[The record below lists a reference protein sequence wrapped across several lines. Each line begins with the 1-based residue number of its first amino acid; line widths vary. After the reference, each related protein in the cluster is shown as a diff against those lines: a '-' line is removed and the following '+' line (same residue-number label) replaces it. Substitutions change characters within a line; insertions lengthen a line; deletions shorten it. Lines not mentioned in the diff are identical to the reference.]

1 MGPMNMVGR
10 LLRSLSALVVL
21 VAVVVGAPI
30 ALWVLGRGLLPAG
43 VPSLSEF
50 WQGLTSRDTGGV
62 FLGLLVVVGFIAW
75 AVFTGCVVLEIA
87 ALLVGRRRAWQIPM
101 LRVPQSAATAL
112 ISVILTGAVM
122 LGGASAA
129 IAHAPAH
136 NLHQSLSVGTSATA
150 TATAVPGTAAALGQ
164 TATAPPATAATPVSA
179 AGPVWTVARYDTF
192 WGIAAE
198 TLGDGRRY
206 QEIVALNVGVGQ
218 ADGGAVQDSATNM
231 EIGWQLR
238 LPADATAPPTTP
250 PVASVDQVTVQR
262 GDTLSG
268 IAQEQLGD
276 ATRYPE
282 LATLNGISNPDLINP
297 GEVIRISDP
306 AAILDPVAITPATA
320 APAPGVAESVGQN
333 PAQSPA
339 AAAPAESDGQN
350 QPSAAGPAAAEEAA
364 PTPPAPPTPG
374 LGGQNGAPAQAP
386 VPQEPAAATLAG
398 SAESAAGEGE
408 DRDHSAVAPAVVGIG
423 VSAVL
428 AAAVW
433 LGLLAARRKKGR
445 RRPTGKQPVMVS
457 LQAARVEK
465 RIRERASTSDV
476 MWMDNAL
483 RYAAT
488 LSTGRDVADL
498 PDVTC
503 VWLSDTELQL
513 QLAAPTQAPA
523 PFTAEGDSWVL
534 PVAAELPAC
543 GEEWVDPAAPFP
555 LLTSIGDLDGETL
568 LVDFERLGAVS
579 VTGDANRTRDL
590 LTHIAVELANNA
602 WSDHLQV
609 TLVGWGPEL
618 VALNPDRVRHV
629 PTVSEVARF
638 VRGRIGETR
647 QAMADLQTTVLAD
660 RVVDQ
665 GAGDWSPEVWLI
677 DAATAADDLHAL
689 EEVLAGIAAT
699 GRSTVAV
706 IARGE
711 GFAPVGGTVIN
722 VDADGILS
730 LPAFLGEQRVRAAGM
745 DPEALGRLLELFDSA
760 GQFEQPGPMPGTDPW
775 ARGMNTAGSL
785 LPEDLVI
792 DPGHAD
798 VDVPVVSAEPGEL
811 DQEDEVVV
819 DDQEVGQKSG
829 QVLTLRAV
837 PSAAAVAALE
847 ATLAADTDLDDD
859 LAEWFDQV
867 PRRPRVAVLGPP
879 LVVANGVIPNGR
891 PVRMTEIA
899 IYLGTHRE
907 VDADKFVTDL
917 WAEDATIKAVSRRS
931 DISRVRGWLGVD
943 ENGRKY
949 LPEARSKPYRMTRL
963 LDLDLFRRLRKR
975 ADARAGVGDTVGE
988 QRDLLSALI
997 LVRGPVMAD
1006 ASKDAYS
1013 WLVTSD
1019 PAGVLQA
1026 PLTVIAT
1033 AHQLVNSALA
1043 DDDLDLARL
1052 AADIGHRVD
1061 PAEDQPLCDL
1071 LRISH
1076 RAGNDLDARSWAQLL
1091 LQSNGVD
1098 APEDLPNLDSYL
1110 TVHEVFP
1117 RGLRAAAVAA
1127 SG

>member
-1 MGPMNMVGR
+1 MGR

-21 VAVVVGAPI
+21 VAVVVGAPM

-43 VPSLSEF
+43 VPSAGEF
-50 WQGLTSRDTGGV
+50 WEGLTTRDTGGV

-75 AVFTGCVVLEIA
+75 AVFTVCVVLEIA
-87 ALLVGRRRAWQIPM
+87 ALLIGRRRAWRIPL
-101 LRVPQSAATAL
+101 LRVPQSVATAL
-112 ISVILTGAVM
+112 ISVILTGTVM

-129 IAHAPAH
+129 IAQAPAQD
-136 NLHQSLSVGTSATA
+136 LHQSLSAGIAATA
-150 TATAVPGTAAALGQ
+150 EASPVRALAAAPEQAATAAPPAAATAAAQAL
-164 TATAPPATAATPVSA
+164 A

-192 WGIAAE
+192 WGIADK

-206 QEIVALNVGVGQ
+206 QEIVQLNVGVAQ
-218 ADGGAVQDSATNM
+218 ADGRAVQDSSTNL

-238 LPADATAPPTTP
+238 LPADAAAPPTTA
-250 PVASVDQVTVQR
+250 PVVSVDQVTVQQ

-268 IAQEQLGD
+268 IALDQLGD

-282 LATLNGISNPDLINP
+282 IAALNGISDADLINP
-297 GEVIRISDP
+297 GQVIRLSGPTATSDP
-306 AAILDPVAITPATA
+306 VVITPVAA
-320 APAPGVAESVGQN
+320 APAAEEAGQN
-333 PAQSPA
+333 QTQSPA
-339 AAAPAESDGQN
+339 AAAAAAPAAADSVGQN
-350 QPSAAGPAAAEEAA
+350 QPPAAGPAAPTAEAPLELTPPAA
-364 PTPPAPPTPG
+364 PTTGPV
-374 LGGQNGAPAQAP
+374 GQNEAQTPAL
-386 VPQEPAAATLAG
+386 QEPATVPSTA
-398 SAESAAGEGE
+398 SAESATGDGE
-408 DRDHSAVAPAVVGIG
+408 DRDHAAVAPAAVGMG

-433 LGLLAARRKKGR
+433 WGLLAARRRKGR
-445 RRPTGKQPVMVS
+445 RRPSGEQPVLVS
-457 LQAARVEK
+457 LPAARVER
-465 RIRERASTSDV
+465 RIRERASARDV

-483 RYAAT
+483 RYAAA
-488 LSTGRDVADL
+488 LATGRDATDL

-513 QLAAPTQAPA
+513 QLAAPAAAPA

-534 PVAAELPAC
+534 PVTATIPEP
-543 GEEWVDPAAPFP
+543 GEEDWADPAAPFP
-555 LLTSIGDLDGETL
+555 LLTSVGDLDGETL

-579 VTGDANRTRDL
+579 VTGDADRTRDL

-618 VALNPDRVRHV
+618 VALNPDRVRHL
-629 PTVSEVARF
+629 PTVGEVVRV

-647 QAMADLQTTVLAD
+647 EAMADLQTTVLAD
-660 RVVDQ
+660 RVVDP

-677 DAATAADDLHAL
+677 DAAAADDDLQAL
-689 EEVLAGIAAT
+689 EQVLAGVAAA

-706 IARGE
+706 IARAE
-711 GFAPVGGTVIN
+711 GFAPAGGAVIN

-730 LPAFLGEQRVRAAGM
+730 LPALLGEQRVHAAGM
-745 DPEALGRLLELFDSA
+745 DPEALGRLLELFECA
-760 GQFEQPGPMPGTDPW
+760 GQFQRPGPMPGTDSW
-775 ARGMNTAGSL
+775 ARGMSTAGSL
-785 LPEDLVI
+785 IPEELVVAADLGRS
-792 DPGHAD
+792 DGD
-798 VDVPVVSAEPGEL
+798 LPVVDEAGEL
-811 DQEDEVVV
+811 AEA
-819 DDQEVGQKSG
+819 DDQEIGQNSG
-829 QVLTLRAV
+829 QVLPLRV
-837 PSAAAVAALE
+837 GPSTAAAAALA
-847 ATLAADTDLDDD
+847 ATVADDPELDND
-859 LAEWFDQV
+859 LAEWFDPV

-879 LVVANGVIPNGR
+879 LVVANGVMPTGR

-931 DISRVRGWLGVD
+931 DISRVRTWLGVD

-975 ADARAGVGDTVGE
+975 ADARAGAGDPVGA
-988 QRDLLSALI
+988 QRDLLSALM
-997 LVRGPVMAD
+997 LVRGPVMAG
-1006 ASKDAYS
+1006 ASRDAYA

-1033 AHQLVNSALA
+1033 AHQLVDSALA
-1043 DDDLDLARL
+1043 DDDLDLARM

-1091 LQSNGVD
+1091 LQTNGVES
-1098 APEDLPNLDSYL
+1098 PEDLPNLDSYL

-1117 RGLRAAAVAA
+1117 RGLRTAAAAA

>member
-1 MGPMNMVGR
+1 MNMVGR

-21 VAVVVGAPI
+21 VAVVVGAPM

-43 VPSLSEF
+43 MPSLGEF
-50 WQGLTSRDTGGV
+50 WEGLTTRDTGGV

-75 AVFTGCVVLEIA
+75 AVFTVCVVLEIA
-87 ALLVGRRRAWQIPM
+87 ALLIGRRRAWRIPL

-112 ISVILTGAVM
+112 ISVILTGTVM

-129 IAHAPAH
+129 IAQAPSQD
-136 NLHQSLSVGTSATA
+136 LHQSLSAGIAATA
-150 TATAVPGTAAALGQ
+150 EASPVRVLAAAPEQ
-164 TATAPPATAATPVSA
+164 AATAAPPTAATAAQVPA

-192 WGIAAE
+192 WGIADK

-206 QEIVALNVGVGQ
+206 QEIVELNVGVTQ
-218 ADGGAVQDSATNM
+218 ADGRAVQDSSTNL

-238 LPADATAPPTTP
+238 LPADAAAPPVA
-250 PVASVDQVTVQR
+250 PVASVDQVTVQQ

-268 IAQEQLGD
+268 IAQQQLGD
-276 ATRYPE
+276 AARYPE
-282 LATLNGISNPDLINP
+282 LATLNGISNADLINP
-297 GEVIRISDP
+297 GQVIRISGP
-306 AAILDPVAITPATA
+306 AATPDPVTITPPA
-320 APAPGVAESVGQN
+320 AAGAAAEDAGQN
-333 PAQSPA
+333 QTQSPTA
-339 AAAPAESDGQN
+339 AAAPAAADAVGQN
-350 QPSAAGPAAAEEAA
+350 QPPAAGRAA
-364 PTPPAPPTPG
+364 PTAEAPLERTPPAAPTTGPV
-374 LGGQNGAPAQAP
+374 GQNEAQTPAL
-386 VPQEPAAATLAG
+386 QEPAIVPSTA
-398 SAESAAGEGE
+398 SAESVTGDGE
-408 DRDHSAVAPAVVGIG
+408 DRDHAAVAPAAVGMG

-433 LGLLAARRKKGR
+433 WGLLAARRRKGR
-445 RRPTGKQPVMVS
+445 RRPSGKQPVMVS
-457 LQAARVEK
+457 LPAARVER
-465 RIRERASTSDV
+465 RIRERASARDV

-483 RYAAT
+483 RYAAA
-488 LSTGRDVADL
+488 LAAGRDATDL

-513 QLAAPTQAPA
+513 QLAAPATAPA

-534 PVAAELPAC
+534 PVTAAIPEP
-543 GEEWVDPAAPFP
+543 GEEDWADPAAPFP
-555 LLTSIGDLDGETL
+555 LLTSVGELDGETL

-579 VTGDANRTRDL
+579 VTGDADRTRDL

-618 VALNPDRVRHV
+618 VALNPDRVRYL
-629 PTVSEVARF
+629 PTVGEVVRV

-647 QAMADLQTTVLAD
+647 EVMADLQTTVLAD
-660 RVVDQ
+660 RVVDP

-677 DAATAADDLHAL
+677 DAAAAAGDLQAL
-689 EEVLAGIAAT
+689 EQVLAGVAAA

-706 IARGE
+706 IARAE
-711 GFAPVGGTVIN
+711 GFAPAGGAVIN

-730 LPAFLGEQRVRAAGM
+730 LPVLLGEQRVHAAGM
-745 DPEALGRLLELFDSA
+745 DPEALGRLLELFECA
-760 GQFEQPGPMPGTDPW
+760 GQFEQPGPMPGTDSW
-775 ARGMNTAGSL
+775 ARGMSTAGSL
-785 LPEDLVI
+785 IPEELVVAA
-792 DPGHAD
+792 DPVRS
-798 VDVPVVSAEPGEL
+798 VDDPPVVDGAGEFAE
-811 DQEDEVVV
+811 D
-819 DDQEVGQKSG
+819 DDQEIGQKSG
-829 QVLTLRAV
+829 QVLPLRV
-837 PSAAAVAALE
+837 GPSTAAAAALA
-847 ATLAADTDLDDD
+847 ATLADDPELDYD
-859 LAEWFDQV
+859 LAEWFDPV
-867 PRRPRVAVLGPP
+867 PRRPRVSVLGPP
-879 LVVANGVIPNGR
+879 LVVANGVMPTGR

-931 DISRVRGWLGVD
+931 DISRVRTWLGVD
-943 ENGRKY
+943 EDGRKY

-963 LDLDLFRRLRKR
+963 LDLELFRRLRKR
-975 ADARAGVGDTVGE
+975 ADARAGAGDPVGA
-988 QRDLLSALI
+988 QRDLLSALM
-997 LVRGPVMAD
+997 LVRGPVMAG
-1006 ASKDAYS
+1006 ASRDAYT

-1033 AHQLVNSALA
+1033 AHQLVDSALA

-1076 RAGNDLDARSWAQLL
+1076 RAGDDLDARSWAQLL
-1091 LQSNGVD
+1091 LQTNGVES
-1098 APEDLPNLDSYL
+1098 PEDLPNLDSYL

-1117 RGLRAAAVAA
+1117 RGLRTAAAAA